1 MPHRP
6 DALSRRN
13 FLLASASGALLSA
26 CASRTSG
33 AAAISLTPTL
43 SSLLAAQAVPIRKIA
58 ADDPGVKALAKRL
71 SAARV
76 AGLGEATSG
85 SHQDA
90 QLNSVL
96 LQVLVESY
104 GLRTILLETSRD
116 GGAALNRFASGGPT
130 GLLAAEAVKE
140 APLPSLLKTEVTAD
154 LLSWLRGWNAVNI
167 DEPVR
172 LAGIDCRN
180 SSADAAAALA
190 ALAKVDSGTAE
201 ALAASLAPILSPQ
214 AQALDHSQ
222 MVKQLT
228 SAQLAEAESACQ
240 LLEGELARADLP
252 DAAFAARLAWQGLSA
267 FALATSDSESPG
279 AGPGDASVR
288 DGFLAQNT
296 LHALAGGRGVFLAQ
310 SVQVLGGRPGGAAD
324 YQPWGAVMRDAL
336 GQDYAAFVQDFSKA
350 NFLTLTGKPDAPLT
364 TMARTARPG
373 TFNGLLTAASPRTAW
388 FDIAALSDN
397 ALVKEWRAAPI
408 GFDWHGPHTPAQAG
422 EADLPSAPPGSLID
436 LAVIHPQ
443 LTPARML

>member
-13 FLLASASGALLSA
+13 FLMASASGVLLTA

-33 AAAISLTPTL
+33 AADISLTPTL
-43 SSLLAAQAVPIRKIA
+43 PSLLAAQAVPIRKIA

-71 SAARV
+71 SAVRV
-76 AGLGEATSG
+76 AGLGQATQG

-96 LQVLVESY
+96 LQVMVESH
-104 GLRTILLETSRD
+104 GLRTILLATSRD
-116 GGAALNRFASGGPT
+116 GGAALDRFASGKPT

-140 APLPSLLKTEVTAD
+140 APVPALFKTEVTAD
-154 LLSWLRGWNAVNI
+154 LLTWLRGWNAVNI

-172 LAGIDCRN
+172 LAGIDCRD

-190 ALAKVDSGTAE
+190 ALASVDSGTAD
-201 ALAASLAPILSPQ
+201 ALAASLAPILTPQ
-214 AQALDHSQ
+214 AKALDQVQ

-228 SAQLAEAESACQ
+228 SAQLAEAESSCQ
-240 LLEGELARADLP
+240 LLEGELARAGLK

-267 FALATSDSESPG
+267 FAHETSDSDPST
-279 AGPGDASVR
+279 AGPGYHSLR

-296 LHALAGGRGVFLAQ
+296 LHMLANGRGVFLAQ
-310 SVQVLGGRPGGAAD
+310 SMQVLGGRPGGAED
-324 YQPWGAVMRDAL
+324 DVPWGAVMRDAL
-336 GQDYAAFVQDFSKA
+336 GPDYAALVQDFSKA
-350 NFLTLTGKPDAPLT
+350 NFLTLTGKPEAPFT

-388 FDIAALSDN
+388 FDISALSDN
-397 ALVKEWRAAPI
+397 ALVKDWRAAPI
-408 GFDWHGPHTPAQAG
+408 GFDWYGPQTPAQAG
-422 EADLPSAPPGSLID
+422 ELDIPSASPGRMID
-436 LAVIHPQ
+436 VAVIHPQ